1 MTNTITFN
9 VTTDKNQTQKF
20 TFQTT
25 DSKLI
30 NSIITVKDNNTIT
43 KADMQKL
50 QAVAQQAGDAGIL
63 EIEDLNG
70 DEKLK
75 LANSNKY
82 SDQYEITLSAD
93 KKYFQVKV
101 KDSWKNPLLSDIK
114 ADFGLKDG
122 VLVTKDGIP
131 HGNENLIDK
140 RFKTS
145 DVYAGNN
152 ADYDRVK
159 LQAGDTI
166 NIPVSQI
173 TSLNGPW
180 GFWGRLLKP

>member
-1 MTNTITFN
+1 MTSTITFN

-82 SDQYEITLSAD
+82 SDM
-93 KKYFQVKV
+93 K
-101 KDSWKNPLLSDIK
+101 
-114 ADFGLKDG
+114 
-122 VLVTKDGIP
+122 
-131 HGNENLIDK
+131 
-140 RFKTS
+140 
-145 DVYAGNN
+145 
-152 ADYDRVK
+152 
-159 LQAGDTI
+159 
-166 NIPVSQI
+166 
-173 TSLNGPW
+173 SL
-180 GFWGRLLKP
+180 